1 MIDLPVLKNAATP
14 APRERFWRSAADLRG
29 ELGDLHDGEFMPGAS
44 DPPGG
49 SSRRD
54 FLRIMGASMAMAG
67 LAACRRPVEEVLP
80 YTRQPE
86 EIVPGEPLYYAT
98 GMPYRGVLR
107 PILVRSHEGRPTKIE
122 GNPEHPASEGASG
135 GFEQASIL
143 NMYDPDR
150 SQRMLREGVGAEWRA
165 FVRFVQ
171 ELDGA
176 ARIGVV
182 APPASSPTMRALR
195 GRLAERFPA
204 LHWVTY
210 APEGAD
216 PSRMALRTEAG
227 GIARPVYR
235 FSEADVI
242 VSLDSDFLGP
252 TEINLLSNAAEYAQ
266 NRRMASPEDTPGR
279 LYVVESA
286 YSLTGG
292 MADHRKRLRSGD
304 IPAFA
309 HALAARLGVDG
320 ASSASGGNAP
330 EDAFLE
336 AMVRDMQAAGPR
348 AVVTAGDTQ
357 SPEVHALA
365 AAINEALGA
374 VGATV
379 SYLASDD
386 ETESSQPEH
395 FAALARD
402 MHAGEIDL
410 LLLLGVN
417 PAYGAPPEF
426 DFAGGMGRVA
436 QTVHLGLHLD
446 ETGLAADWHIPQTH
460 YLEAW
465 GDGRAYDGTL
475 SVIQPLIAPL
485 YEAAKSDVEVL
496 GLLATGVDTPGY
508 DLVREHWSSYLS
520 GEADSAWRRVLHDGF
535 LPDSGYLE
543 AALAPETSSLVVAA
557 PAAPGAEQI
566 EVVIRLDPTV
576 LDGSFANNAWMME
589 LPDPV
594 TKIVWDNVALI
605 SPAMAERLGVSAKY
619 HKGQYVVDVL
629 DISVE
634 GRSVRLPAWIQ
645 PGLPDYSV
653 HLTMGYGRR
662 IATDRPSRKARFFDL
677 DHYTDIYADGPL
689 ANGVG
694 SNVAVLLG
702 GDMRRVLVGAEVRA
716 TGDDWTISTT
726 QEHGYMEG
734 RPLFRKATLSEFR
747 ERPTFAPD
755 AVPSLHGQEDWEDYP
770 ALWQQ
775 QHPSEQPAITEN
787 PYYANQWGMVIDLN
801 TCTGCNACVVA
812 CNSENNIQMVGKEEV
827 GRGREM
833 HWLRI
838 DRYFV
843 SGDGADTDEPAM
855 VVQPVPCMH
864 CENAPCEAVCPVA
877 ATVHSPDGT
886 NQMIYNR
893 CIGTRYCSNNCPY
906 KVRRFS
912 FFNWTKTL
920 PETVQMAQNPNVTV
934 RFRGVMEKCSYCIQ
948 RVRGAQ
954 HAANLEDRAVRDG
967 DVQTACQQAC
977 GMQSIAFGDLND
989 PDSVVAKARANPRR
1003 YEMLAELSVKPR
1015 TSYLARVTNPNPELE
1030 PQG

>member
-14 APRERFWRSAADLRG
+14 SPRERFWRSSADLRG

-44 DPPGG
+44 DRPGS

-67 LAACRRPVEEVLP
+67 LAACRRPVEQVLP

-107 PILVRSHEGRPTKIE
+107 PVLVRSHEGRPVKIE
-122 GNPEHPASEGASG
+122 GNPEHPMSRGASG
-135 GFEQASIL
+135 AFEQASIL
-143 NMYDPDR
+143 NLYDPDR
-150 SQRMLREGVGAEWRA
+150 SQRVLRGGVGAEWRD
-165 FVRFVQ
+165 FVQFAQ

-176 ARIGVV
+176 VRIGVV
-182 APPASSPTMRALR
+182 APPASSPTIQALR
-195 GRLAERFPA
+195 GRLAARFPA
-204 LHWVTY
+204 LQWVTY

-216 PSRMALRTEAG
+216 LSRMALRTEAG
-227 GIARPVYR
+227 GVARPVYR
-235 FSEADVI
+235 FSEAEVI

-252 TEINLLSNAAEYAQ
+252 TEVNLLYNAAEYAQ
-266 NRRMASPEDTPGR
+266 NRRMASPEDSPGR
-279 LYVVESA
+279 LYVIESA

-292 MADHRKRLRSGD
+292 MADHRKRLRSSD

-309 HALAARLGVDG
+309 QAMAARLGAG
-320 ASSASGGNAP
+320 ESPGGNVM
-330 EDAFLE
+330 EDAFLG

-348 AVVTAGDTQ
+348 AVVVAGDTQ
-357 SPEVHALA
+357 PAEVHALA
-365 AAINEALGA
+365 AAVNEALGA
-374 VGATV
+374 AGSTV
-379 SYLASDD
+379 SYLAAD
-386 ETESSQPEH
+386 EDAESSQAER
-395 FAALARD
+395 FAALAGD

-426 DFAGGMGRVA
+426 DFVGGMERVA
-436 QTVHLGLHLD
+436 RTVHLGLHLD
-446 ETGLAADWHIPQTH
+446 ETGQAAEWHIPQTH

-475 SVIQPLIAPL
+475 SVVQPLIAPL

-496 GLLATGVDTPGY
+496 GLLADGADTPGY
-508 DLVREHWSSYLS
+508 DLVRAQWSAYLPGDM
-520 GEADSAWRRVLHDGF
+520 GEAWRKALHDGF
-535 LPDSGYLE
+535 LPDSGYPE
-543 AALAPETSSLVVAA
+543 ATP
-557 PAAPGAEQI
+557 APGTPVLSVSAPGDEET
-566 EVVIRLDPTV
+566 EVVLRLDPTV
-576 LDGSFANNAWMME
+576 LDGSYANNAWMME

-619 HKGQYVVDVL
+619 DKGQYKVDVL
-629 DISVE
+629 EISVE

-653 HLTMGYGRR
+653 HVTMGYGRR
-662 IATDRPSRKARFFDL
+662 IATDRPPRKARFFDL

-694 SNVAVLLG
+694 SNVAALLG
-702 GDMRRVLVGAEVRA
+702 GDMRRVLAGAGIRP
-716 TGDDWTISTT
+716 TGDTWTISTT

-734 RPLFRKATLSEFR
+734 RPLFRKATLPEFR
-747 ERPTFAPD
+747 EHPTFAPD
-755 AVPSLHGQEDWEDYP
+755 AVPPLHGQEEWEDYP
-770 ALWQQ
+770 ALWEK

-812 CNSENNIQMVGKEEV
+812 CNSENNVQMVGKEEV

-920 PETVQMAQNPNVTV
+920 PETVRMAQNPNVTV

-948 RVRGAQ
+948 RIRGAQ
-954 HAANLEDRAVRDG
+954 HAANLEDRAIQDG
-967 DVQTACQQAC
+967 EVKTACQQAC

-989 PDSVVAKARANPRR
+989 PNSAVAKARANPRR

>member
-14 APRERFWRSAADLRG
+14 SPRERFWRSSADLRG
-29 ELGDLHDGEFMPGAS
+29 ELGELHDGEFMPGAS
-44 DPPGG
+44 ERPGS

-54 FLRIMGASMAMAG
+54 FLRVMGASMAMAG
-67 LAACRRPVEEVLP
+67 LAACRRPVEQVLP

-98 GMPYRGVLR
+98 GMPYRGALR
-107 PILVRSHEGRPTKIE
+107 PVLVRSHEGRPTKIE
-122 GNPEHPASEGASG
+122 GNPEHPMSGGASG
-135 GFEQASIL
+135 AFEQASIL
-143 NMYDPDR
+143 NLYDPDR
-150 SQRMLREGVGAEWRA
+150 SQRVLRGGVGAEWRE
-165 FVRFVQ
+165 FVRFAQ

-182 APPASSPTMRALR
+182 APPTSSPTIQALR
-195 GRLAERFPA
+195 GRLAARFPA
-204 LHWVTY
+204 LQWVTH
-210 APEGAD
+210 APEGPD
-216 PSRMALRTEAG
+216 PSRLALRTEAG
-227 GIARPVYR
+227 GVARPVYR
-235 FSEADVI
+235 FSEAEVI

-252 TEINLLSNAAEYAQ
+252 TEVNLLSNAAEYAQ
-266 NRRMASPEDTPGR
+266 NRQMASPEDTPGR

-292 MADHRKRLRSGD
+292 MADHRKRLRSGE

-309 HALAARLGVDG
+309 QALAARLGAGESPGGG
-320 ASSASGGNAP
+320 AM
-330 EDAFLE
+330 EDAFLG
-336 AMVRDMQAAGPR
+336 AMVRDIQAAGPR
-348 AVVTAGDTQ
+348 AVVVAGDTQ
-357 SPEVHALA
+357 PPEVHALA
-365 AAINEALGA
+365 AAVNEALGA
-374 VGATV
+374 VGSTV
-379 SYLASDD
+379 SYLASDED
-386 ETESSQPEH
+386 AASSQAER

-402 MHAGEIDL
+402 MHAGDMDF

-417 PAYGAPPEF
+417 PAYSAPPEF
-426 DFAGGMGRVA
+426 DFVGGMGRVA
-436 QTVHLGLHLD
+436 RTAHLGLHLD
-446 ETGLAADWHIPQTH
+446 ETGQAAEWHIPQTH

-475 SVIQPLIAPL
+475 SVVQPLIAPL
-485 YEAAKSDVEVL
+485 YEAAKSDIEVL
-496 GLLATGVDTPGY
+496 GLLADGVDTPGY
-508 DLVREHWSSYLS
+508 DLVRAQWAAYLPDDM
-520 GEADSAWRRVLHDGF
+520 EEAWRKALHDGF
-535 LPDSGYLE
+535 LPESGYPE
-543 AALAPETSSLVVAA
+543 VVPALQTPLWSVAA
-557 PAAPGAEQI
+557 PGDEET
-566 EVVIRLDPTV
+566 EVVLRLDPTV
-576 LDGSFANNAWMME
+576 LDGSYANNAWMME

-619 HKGQYVVDVL
+619 DKGQYKVDVL
-629 DISVE
+629 EISVE

-662 IATDRPSRKARFFDL
+662 IATDRPPRQARFFDL

-694 SNVAVLLG
+694 SNVAALLG
-702 GDMRRVLVGAEVRA
+702 GDMRRVLAGAEVRA
-716 TGDDWTISTT
+716 TGDTWTISTT

-734 RPLFRKATLSEFR
+734 RPLFRKATLAEFR

-755 AVPSLHGQEDWEDYP
+755 MVPPLHGQEEWEDYP
-770 ALWQQ
+770 ALWQKE
-775 QHPSEQPAITEN
+775 HPSEQPAITEN
-787 PYYANQWGMVIDLN
+787 RYYANQWGMVIDLN

-812 CNSENNIQMVGKEEV
+812 CNSENNVQMVGKEEV

-954 HAANLEDRAVRDG
+954 HAANLEDRPLRDG
-967 DVQTACQQAC
+967 EVKTACQQAC
-977 GMQSIAFGDLND
+977 GMQSIVFGDLND
-989 PDSVVAKARANPRR
+989 PNSAASRARANPRR